1 MKTYPVSELVAQ
13 AAASLAEDGYSLLM
27 VSDSFSDGCPMIVA
41 GNGREAVFAPVRIS
55 SGRGFCRN
63 TVNALNR
70 PIWRRCAR
78 EFLRDEGINAAKIS
92 FVNMSARHLS
102 GDAYAL
108 RRSWA

>member
-1 MKTYPVSELVAQ
+1 MIAYPVAELVAQ
-13 AAASLAEDGYSLLM
+13 AAASLAEDGYSVLG

-41 GNGREAVFAPVRIS
+41 EHGLEAVFAPVRIS

-63 TVNALNR
+63 TVNAFNR
-70 PIWRRCAR
+70 PIWLRCAQA
-78 EFLRDEGINAAKIS
+78 FLRDEGIEAAKIS

>member
-1 MKTYPVSELVAQ
+1 MSAYPVAELVAQ
-13 AAASLAEDGYSLLM
+13 AAASLAEDGYSVLG

-41 GNGREAVFAPVRIS
+41 GDGREAVLAPVRIS

-70 PIWRRCAR
+70 PIWRRCAKA
-78 EFLRDEGINAAKIS
+78 FLHDEGIAAEKIS
-92 FVNMSARHLS
+92 FANISARRLS

-108 RRSWA
+108 RRTWA